1 MYITVSEAAREKIE
15 DSRESWAEIA
25 KKFDWYFEPF
35 YIQVWIDEFGEV
47 VDTVG
52 HKGMQESRGDILIAD
67 ELDDGVE

>member
-1 MYITVSEAAREKIE
+1 MYITVSEAARQKIE

-25 KKFDWYFEPF
+25 KKFGWYFEPL

-52 HKGMQESRGDILIAD
+52 HKGMQDSRGDILIAD

>member
-1 MYITVSEAAREKIE
+1 MYITVSKAAHQKIE
-15 DSRESWAEIA
+15 DSRASWAEVA

-52 HKGMQESRGDILIAD
+52 HKGMQDSRGDILIAD

>member
-1 MYITVSEAAREKIE
+1 MYITVSEAARQKIE
-15 DSRESWAEIA
+15 DSRERWAEIA
-25 KKFDWYFEPF
+25 KKFGWYFEPF

-52 HKGMQESRGDILIAD
+52 HKGMEDSRGDILIAD

>member
-1 MYITVSEAAREKIE
+1 MYITVSEAARQKLE
-15 DSRESWAEIA
+15 DRRERWAEIA

-52 HKGMQESRGDILIAD
+52 HKGMADSRGDILIAD

>member
-15 DSRESWAEIA
+15 SSRERWVEIA

-35 YIQVWIDEFGEV
+35 YMQVWIDEFGEV
-47 VDTVG
+47 VDTAS
-52 HKGMQESRGDILIAD
+52 HKGMEDSRGDIFILD

>member
-1 MYITVSEAAREKIE
+1 MYITVSEAARQKIE

-52 HKGMQESRGDILIAD
+52 HKGMKESRGDILIAD
-67 ELDDGVE
+67 ELDDGIE

>member
-1 MYITVSEAAREKIE
+1 MYITISEAARQKIE
-15 DSRESWAEIA
+15 DSRESWAAVA
-25 KKFDWYFEPF
+25 KKFGWYFEPF

-52 HKGMQESRGDILIAD
+52 LRGMDDSSGDILISD

>member
-1 MYITVSEAAREKIE
+1 MYITVSETAHQKIE

-25 KKFDWYFEPF
+25 KKFGWYFEPF

-52 HKGMQESRGDILIAD
+52 HKGMQDSRGDILISD
-67 ELDDGVE
+67 ELDNGVE

>member
-1 MYITVSEAAREKIE
+1 MYITVSEAAHQKIE
-15 DSRESWAEIA
+15 DSRESWAEVA
-25 KKFDWYFEPF
+25 RKFGWYFEPF

-52 HKGMQESRGDILIAD
+52 HKGMRDSRGDILISD

>member
-1 MYITVSEAAREKIE
+1 MYIAVSETARQKIE
-15 DSRESWAEIA
+15 DSRERWAEIA

-35 YIQVWIDEFGEV
+35 YVQVWIDESGEV

-52 HKGMQESRGDILIAD
+52 HKGMADSLGDILIAD